1 MERGLYMKWH
11 NNKLLIII
19 LLAFLLSGCSI
30 QFHDTAPVVE
40 NQANSTASE
49 QPVSSQTRVHY
60 IDVGQGDAVLVQS
73 AGQNMLI
80 DAGDNSH
87 GQQVVDY
94 LKSMGIKQLDII
106 VGTHPHADHIGG
118 IDTVLQ
124 AFPVK
129 AVYMPRITHTSE
141 SFSDVLNAI
150 EAQNLKI
157 NTARAGT
164 VLPLTGVKA
173 EILAPVKDNYED
185 LNNYSAVIRIVCGKR
200 VFLFM
205 GDAEKEAEADLLATG
220 TDLKADVL
228 KVGHHG
234 SHSSTSEPFLSSVKP
249 QYAIIMLGADNPYGH
264 PHTETLKRLN
274 RNGIK
279 ILRTDLNGTIV
290 ITTDGNLL
298 QIKTD
303 R

>member
-1 MERGLYMKWH
+1 MKWH
-11 NNKLLIII
+11 NKLLIII
-19 LLAFLLSGCSI
+19 SLALLLSGCSI
-30 QFHDTAPVVE
+30 QPNDTAPVVE
-40 NQANSTASE
+40 NQANNSTATE
-49 QPVSSQTRVHY
+49 QPVSSKTRIHY
-60 IDVGQGDAVLVQS
+60 IDVDQGDAVLVQS

-94 LKSMGIKQLDII
+94 LKSMGVEQLDII

-118 IDTVLQ
+118 MDTVLQ

-129 AVYMPRITHTSE
+129 AVYMPRISHTSQ
-141 SFSDVLNAI
+141 SFRDVLSAI
-150 EAQNLKI
+150 EEQNLKI

-173 EILAPVKDNYED
+173 EILAPVKENYED

-205 GDAEKEAEADLLATG
+205 GDAEKEAEADLLAADS
-220 TDLKADVL
+220 DLKADVL

-264 PHTETLKRLN
+264 PHAETLKRLAQS
-274 RNGIK
+274 GIK
-279 ILRTDLNGTIV
+279 ILRTDMNGTIV
-290 ITTDGNLL
+290 FTTDGNLL